1 MAANATAPL
10 EPPEVKFT
18 RRFVAN
24 AEAVGDART
33 WVAQLAAATGHAAE
47 SDTLQL
53 LVTELA
59 TNAVRHAH
67 GDEFCIEF
75 DANSR
80 VLIAVCDPSTA
91 APVVCHANLDD
102 TGGRGL
108 AIVEALSDR
117 WGAHLQANGKCVWF
131 ELSGADAQPEA

>member
-1 MAANATAPL
+1 MAANAAPPL
-10 EPPEVKFT
+10 EPPEVQFT

-24 AEAVGDART
+24 VESIGDART
-33 WVAQLAAATGHAAE
+33 WVAELAVSTGHAAQ

-75 DANSR
+75 DANSH

-91 APVVCHANLDD
+91 APVICHPKPEE

-108 AIVEALSDR
+108 AIVDALSDR

-131 ELSGADAQPEA
+131 ELSGDHAH